1 MELTSNRAALLVVD
15 MQNGFCKTEG
25 SAATIGFDIQ
35 QCVDA
40 VEPCLQLVEAA
51 RAKQLPIIFT
61 RLMWRQD
68 YRDGG
73 VLTDELLPALAESKC
88 CGAGTWDSE
97 LIDEIKVHESDFIV
111 DKNRYSAF
119 YGTPLQSYLSSQ
131 DIRTLVICGVTTNVC
146 VETTA
151 RDASQRD
158 YRTFIVGDACGEI
171 APERHEWALATL
183 HTRFGLVVG
192 RDEVLT
198 AWK

>member
-1 MELTSNRAALLVVD
+1 VKLTSERTALLVVD
-15 MQNGFCKTEG
+15 MQNGFCKPEG
-25 SAATIGFDIQ
+25 SAARIGFDIQ

-40 VEPCLQLVEAA
+40 VEPCLRLIEVA
-51 RAKQLPIIFT
+51 RNKQLPIIFT

-73 VLTDELLPALAESKC
+73 VLTDELMPALAESKFC
-88 CGAGTWDSE
+88 AAGTWDSE
-97 LIDEIKVHESDFIV
+97 LIDDIKCQDSDFIV
-111 DKNRYSAF
+111 DKNRYSGF
-119 YGTPLQSYLSSQ
+119 YGTPLQSILSSH

-158 YRTFIVGDACGEI
+158 YRTFIAGDACGEI

-183 HTRFGLVVG
+183 DTRFGKVVSTE
-192 RDEVLT
+192 DVIN